1 MLHIAILFLPSWL
14 LFGCSIPS
22 VSERAWST
30 AVSFTLNAPFPAQKL
45 RTDPQS
51 ILFEH
56 MNGLYIMHVQY
67 LPFLVT
73 PDNWKKKKG
82 KQFIYMKYI
91 YLNIFLKAKFK
102 VCFQMVSIYPGARE
116 RLGHTHVLGKFPGQ
130 ESKLY
135 QSSDWSWIFN
145 PLCRKR
151 TISVFLIIL
160 SNGGRKQKEQAKM
173 DSYSI
178 ACVYF
183 N

>member
-135 QSSDWSWIFN
+135 QSSDWSWILN

-151 TISVFLIIL
+151 TISVSNNIIKWGKEAKRT
-160 SNGGRKQKEQAKM
+160 SKNGLLFHCL
-173 DSYSI
+173 
-178 ACVYF
+178 CVF
-183 N
+183 